1 MSSFGS
7 FLNHLQP
14 PGCAQCAQC
23 IAAASFP
30 KMCIV
35 VQMSTNCR
43 SNMGYLEVEV
53 SSLLS
58 FVEDDIKNYLS
69 VCHYERIKL

>member
-14 PGCAQCAQC
+14 PGCAQC
-23 IAAASFP
+23 IAGASFP

-35 VQMSTNCR
+35 LQMSSNCQ
-43 SNMGYLEVEV
+43 SSTGYLEVDE
-53 SSLLS
+53 SFLFS
-58 FVEDDIKNYLS
+58 FVADDIKNYLS
-69 VCHYERIKL
+69 VCHYERIEL